1 MRRREVPDGN
11 HEFSILW
18 WISWAS
24 SNGDTLKHPG
34 HGVTYRVV
42 EEGTPAYLVGGVRWD
57 AGSHIPL
64 SRFAM
69 MPICRDSC
77 IMYH

>member
-1 MRRREVPDGN
+1 MSRRREVPDGN

-24 SNGDTLKHPG
+24 SNGDTLKDPG

-42 EEGTPAYLVGGVRWD
+42 EEGMPAYLVGELGGMLVVI
-57 AGSHIPL
+57 SL
-64 SRFAM
+64 
-69 MPICRDSC
+69 
-77 IMYH
+77 